1 MNARFCSN
9 TAILVFWASVA
20 APMAAEESASLR
32 IRWSPSPVERS
43 EKISLLP
50 IDVTLPGGLT
60 RDGAVR
66 MWTRAITGTGQRWD
80 SLPPGTYQ
88 IVVRAGSAAPGMSVP
103 VEVGE
108 VILGPGDDRT
118 VPIVLPPE
126 ATSEHPPA
134 GTLRVLIP
142 KAEVMPESLRV
153 SQWRDG
159 VRSKLDATHQ
169 QGSDGTLLTMP
180 ASCVAGS
187 VVMIESSAM
196 IGTALLEGACEDP
209 VRIPL
214 AERATVTTRIGVPR
228 GSPIPRSGSLRFTK
242 CVDAASMEVPF
253 AISESR
259 LHTSVPAGCSEMN
272 LRVAG
277 FAPVRPSPQ
286 PLKAGENRDLGT
298 IALLEGAAAV
308 FRVRAGRDAIP
319 LEGVEITA
327 LRSSELSSMRGQLDP
342 EPVTLGTTVSD
353 AAGWARLIGLPEGRL
368 IFLLQARG
376 RKRPQVS
383 EPYELEAG
391 EETVIDDLVVETP
404 ANVFVT
410 VSVPPHL
417 ENVIELHAVELTG
430 TGHTHW
436 PSRVPMRAEAG
447 PTGTVVE
454 DVPPGTW
461 IVRATGRL
469 KNGFALRLAETTVDV
484 APGVD
489 RHVTLTL
496 TDLLYH
502 GRVTSGGKA
511 ISGSINLKPAD
522 RESRLR
528 TAVAKI
534 GRDGQF
540 QVLLEG
546 KGQYAVSV
554 QDSGRRSVKLGR
566 YVTFEDPDDEIEIEL
581 PTGRKIRGRVVDSAG
596 SPVEGVGVSATQHS
610 VEPAGAVGIG
620 SSADG
625 TFALDGVMPGRWEL
639 IAESKNER
647 SERVM
652 VAVGEGDLDGITL
665 VVDPVQTVKVRV
677 VDTTGAP
684 LSFASVDARFLAPGA
699 VEAQYYGGLTRARGE
714 VELRLSRAQQATP
727 TNLVIQTLPEG
738 RLSCEVRRLDSDH
751 TIQVG
756 PHGGEV
762 RFIDRWV
769 AKTGRKKWLV
779 SSSGCAVPFQAVVE
793 DESNGRQVK
802 VIKRLAPGRWTYV
815 EPNNPEELAAI
826 FTGRGSTLPPIKTF
840 LVEAGKT
847 TNVDLSQN

>member
-1 MNARFCSN
+1 VNARFRSN

-60 RDGAVR
+60 RDDAVR
-66 MWTRAITGTGQRWD
+66 MWSRAITGTGQRWD
-80 SLPPGTYQ
+80 LLPPGTYQ

-159 VRSKLDATHQ
+159 VRSKLDATHRQ
-169 QGSDGTLLTMP
+169 VSDGTLLPMP

-187 VVMIESSAM
+187 VVMIESSTAL
-196 IGTALLEGACEDP
+196 GTAILERICDDP

-214 AERATVTTRIGVPR
+214 VDRATVTTRIAVPR
-228 GSPIPRSGSLRFTK
+228 GSQTPRSGSLRFTK
-242 CVDAASMEVPF
+242 CVDAAPMEVPF

-259 LHTSVPAGCSEMN
+259 MRTSVPAGCSEMT

-277 FAPVRPSPQ
+277 FAPVRLSPQ
-286 PLKAGENRDLGT
+286 PLKADESRDLGT

-319 LEGVEITA
+319 LEGVQITA
-327 LRSSELSSMRGQLDP
+327 LRPSELSSMRGQLDAD
-342 EPVTLGTTVSD
+342 PVTLGTTVSD
-353 AAGWARLIGLPEGRL
+353 ASGWARLIGLPEGRL

-417 ENVIELHAVELTG
+417 ENVVELHAVELTG

-469 KNGFALRLAETTVDV
+469 KNGFALRLAETTIDV

-496 TDLLYH
+496 TDMLFH
-502 GRVTSGGKA
+502 GRVTRGGKA

-528 TAVAKI
+528 TAVAKV

-554 QDSGRRSVKLGR
+554 QDSGHRSVKLGR
-566 YVTFEDPDDEIEIEL
+566 YVIFEDPDDEIEIEL
-581 PTGRKIRGRVVDSAG
+581 PTGREIRGRVVDSTG
-596 SPVEGVGVSATQHS
+596 SPVEGVSVGATQQIA
-610 VEPAGAVGIG
+610 EPAGAVGVR

-625 TFALDGVMPGRWEL
+625 RFVLDGVVPGRWKL
-639 IAESKNER
+639 TAESKNER
-647 SERVM
+647 SEPVIL
-652 VAVGEGDLDGITL
+652 AVGESDLDGITL
-665 VVDPVQTVKVRV
+665 VVDPVQTIKIRV
-677 VDTTGAP
+677 VDLTGAP
-684 LSFASVDARFLAPGA
+684 LPMVNVTIEFLTPGA
-699 VEAQYYGGLTRARGE
+699 EQPQLYGNLTGGRGE
-714 VELRLSRAQQATP
+714 VEIRLSPAQQTIP
-727 TNLVIQTLPEG
+727 TSVVSHTAPDG
-738 RLSCEVRRLDSDH
+738 RLSCEMRRLDSDQ
-751 TIQVG
+751 TIQIS

-762 RFIDRWV
+762 RLIARRWV
-769 AKTGRKKWLV
+769 RKAGANNWLV
-779 SSSGCAVPFQAVVE
+779 SSSGCAVPFYAKVEQESDGQQAMVF
-793 DESNGRQVK
+793 R
-802 VIKRLAPGRWTYV
+802 RLATGTWTYV
-815 EPNNPEELAAI
+815 ETHNAQELAAVL
-826 FTGRGSTLPPIKTF
+826 TGRGLSLPSIKTF
-840 LVEAGKT
+840 VVQSGKT
-847 TNVDLSQN
+847 TRVAVP